1 MTTKEQWADLRNI
14 ETKLERLEEMA
25 REAQHSLVRAEAEAK
40 AKAKAK
46 AKARGSKPLSP
57 ELRMSLADLM
67 K

>member
-14 ETKLERLEEMA
+14 ELRLERLEALA
-25 REAQHSLVRAEAEAK
+25 RDLQGVLVRAEAEAK
-40 AKAKAK
+40 AE

-57 ELRMSLADLM
+57 ELRMSLAELM